1 MGYSPW
7 SSKELGMTKLTHTH
21 PAFTVCR
28 FFDDVHF
35 DG

>member
-21 PAFTVCR
+21 PFTVCR